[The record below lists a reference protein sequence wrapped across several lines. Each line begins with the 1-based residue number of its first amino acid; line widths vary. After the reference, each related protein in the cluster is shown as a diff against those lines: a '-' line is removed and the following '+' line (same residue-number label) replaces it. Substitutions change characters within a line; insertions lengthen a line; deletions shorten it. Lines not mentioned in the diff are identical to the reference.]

1 MGGQCGWLWGR
12 SGAVQL
18 AQLSTAWH
26 GVPAAA
32 LASAS
37 PAQSS
42 LFVNNGAGKIAPE
55 MPLGSALCCLN
66 VSTPEVLAWRR
77 HKGCW
82 KGRDGE
88 LREVPG
94 AIYSPLL
101 CTDPQCQGEGAETGS
116 DPCGWHHHVPTAWP
130 CLMPGMSAQ
139 WD

>member
-1 MGGQCGWLWGR
+1 MGGQRGWLWGR

-18 AQLSTAWH
+18 ARLGTAWH

-66 VSTPEVLAWRR
+66 ASTPEVPARRR

-82 KGRDGE
+82 KGGE
-88 LREVPG
+88 EGMGSSERF
-94 AIYSPLL
+94 
-101 CTDPQCQGEGAETGS
+101 QGGFTPHCPAQTPSARMRGQRQALTHMV
-116 DPCGWHHHVPTAWP
+116 GTI
-130 CLMPGMSAQ
+130 MPSQLGHA
-139 WD
+139 